1 MDAAML
7 AIPGMLGTGSKLQ
20 SLGKNDTYMGVSS
33 HGDIPIAGWLISWKI
48 FLKK

>member
-20 SLGKNDTYMGVSS
+20 SLGKNDTYMGVSIVM
-33 HGDIPIAGWLISWKI
+33 GISQ
-48 FLKK
+48 